1 MIYRV
6 RHTTTYVYTKP
17 VDLAAQ
23 LMHLRP
29 LATPWQTVLR
39 EALHLTPDSGRLVDR
54 IDHFG
59 NRITWLFFDRAHRE
73 FEVVSEAVVEVS
85 APPCPDH

>member
-6 RHTTTYVYTKP
+6 RHSTLYNYTKP

-29 LATPWQTVLR
+29 LRTPWQTVI
-39 EALHLTPDSGRLVDR
+39 EEHLHHEPGNGRLVDR
-54 IDHFG
+54 VDHFG
-59 NRITWLFFDRAHRE
+59 NRITWLFFDQ
-73 FEVVSEAVVEVS
+73 
-85 APPCPDH
+85 APHHL